1 MKKYNAI
8 LFCVGAWTAVL
19 LCFVLVGCFWP
30 PYDTAAMDAQAK
42 FQPPSLRHLM
52 GTDNFGRDIFSRV
65 LEGAASSLLIALC
78 VVAIG
83 GSCGLVIGALCGYY
97 GGIADAVLTRV
108 CDSITAFPSFLLAL
122 VIISVAGQGTYNI
135 ILALGILFI
144 PSFAR
149 IVRTEFVRCR
159 DLNYI
164 QSARLMGA
172 GDGRIMLL
180 HILPNTLTVLLSSV
194 TIGFNNAILSE
205 ASMSFL
211 GLGIQPPMASLGSM
225 LSDSRVYLK
234 SAPWYALWVGGVI
247 AALVLGVG
255 LCLCLVRANYVL
267 GTVIGLVGVVMLL
280 GLIPMVKGLK

>member
-1 MKKYNAI
+1 MKKTNAFF
-8 LFCVGAWTAVL
+8 LAGAVL
-19 LCFVLVGCFWP
+19 TGALLALILLGCFWT
-30 PYDTAAMDAQAK
+30 PYDTTAMDANAK
-42 FQPPSLRHLM
+42 FQSPSWQHLM

-65 LEGAASSLLIALC
+65 LEGAASSLLIAGC

-83 GSCGLVIGALCGYY
+83 CFFGLVIGALCGYY

-172 GDGRIMLL
+172 GDLRIMTA
-180 HILPNTLTVLLSSV
+180 HILPNTLTVLLSSL

-225 LSDSRVYLK
+225 LSDSRIYLK
-234 SAPWYALWVGGVI
+234 SAPWYALSVGCAI
-247 AALVLGVG
+247 ALLVLGFS
-255 LCLCLVRANYVL
+255 
-267 GTVIGLVGVVMLL
+267 LL
-280 GLIPMVKGLK
+280 GEGLQRLRKED

>member
-1 MKKYNAI
+1 MKKPNAFLICGAI
-8 LFCVGAWTAVL
+8 LTGFL
-19 LCFVLVGCFWP
+19 LLMILLGCFWT
-30 PYDTAAMDAQAK
+30 PYDTTAMDSSAK
-42 FQPPSLRHLM
+42 FQSPSWQHIM

-65 LEGAASSLLIALC
+65 LEGAASSLLIAAW

-83 GSCGLVIGALCGYY
+83 CSFGLVIGGLCGYY
-97 GGIADAVLTRV
+97 GGIADAILTRV

-149 IVRTEFVRCR
+149 IARTEFVRCR

-172 GDGRIMLL
+172 GDLRIMAL
-180 HILPNTLTVLLSSV
+180 HILPNTLPVLLSSL

-211 GLGIQPPMASLGSM
+211 GLGVQPPTPSLGYM
-225 LSDSRVYLK
+225 LNESR
-234 SAPWYALWVGGVI
+234 SSINSTPWYMLFVG
-247 AALVLGVG
+247 AAIVL
-255 LCLCLVRANYVL
+255 LIL
-267 GTVIGLVGVVMLL
+267 GFSLL
-280 GLIPMVKGLK
+280 GEGIQRQQED